1 MSKGPLFGIKV
12 IDLTQIYQGPYASF
26 LMARAGAEVIKVEPI
41 GGEHLRGHGGT
52 PTPMAFMM
60 LNSNKKCVTLNL
72 KKKQGK
78 EILGKLV
85 EQGDV
90 LLENFAPGV
99 MDRLGVGWGSLKE
112 INPKLIY
119 GSGTGYGL
127 TGPDHDM
134 LAMDHTIQ
142 AASGIMSV
150 TGDAGQPPSRAGGAP
165 ADIMSGIHMYAGV
178 LSALVG
184 RQNTGKGTLVE
195 VSMLESMYFM
205 LCSELT
211 SYHKNGK
218 FPVRNSARS
227 PAGSCPYGRYKC
239 RDGYLALISVSER
252 HWQSICKVIGRE
264 ELINNPNFLTVRQ
277 RLQAEDAVNEFIEA
291 FTQRISREEAYLAF
305 REARVPVAPVRDLE
319 EVRRNPHLHERGML
333 QHMEHEIMG
342 ELILPSS
349 PIRYSDYDSPDLT
362 LFSDAGAHNNK
373 IYSEWLGLSDEQID
387 NLQASGVI

>member
-1 MSKGPLFGIKV
+1 MSNGPLQGIKV

-41 GGEHLRGHGGT
+41 GGERLRGHGRT

-60 LNSNKKCVTLNL
+60 LNSNKKCITLNL
-72 KKKQGK
+72 KTEHGK
-78 EILGKLV
+78 EILRSLV
-85 EQGDV
+85 KKSDV
-90 LLENFAPGV
+90 LLENFAPGT
-99 MDRLGVGWGSLKE
+99 MDRLDVGWESLKE
-112 INPKLIY
+112 INPQLIY

-127 TGPDHDM
+127 TGPDRDM

-150 TGDAGQPPSRAGGAP
+150 TGDEGQPPSRAGGAP

-184 RQNTGKGTLVE
+184 LQKTGRGTLVE
-195 VSMLESMYFM
+195 VSMLESMYFI

-218 FPVRNSARS
+218 FPGRDSARS
-227 PAGSCPYGRYKC
+227 PAGSCPYGRYEC
-239 RDGYLALISVSER
+239 SDGYLALISVSER
-252 HWQSICKVIGRE
+252 HWHSICGVIGRE
-264 ELINNPNFLTVRQ
+264 DLLNDPNFSGVSR
-277 RLQAEDAVNEFIEA
+277 RLEVEEKVNQIIEV
-291 FTQRISREEAYLAF
+291 FTRVKTREEAYMAF

-349 PIRYSDYDSPDLT
+349 PIRYSDYGSPDLA
-362 LFSDAGAHNNK
+362 LFPEAGAHNEE
-373 IYSEWLGLSDEQID
+373 IYADWLNLSMDQID
-387 NLQASGVI
+387 NLKKNGVI